1 MNITGLSERRH
12 LKVSKWRGKRVKQLK
27 ELLALLDKYQDAIK
41 MTQFHSERVGIV
53 EDFLSY
59 EMKKDRKGLA
69 NLLQKMMTETFPIA
83 DEKNR
88 KFFELKAAMLYNYI
102 HNFEVSHL

>member
-1 MNITGLSERRH
+1 MNMSNLAERRC
-12 LKVSKWRGKRVKQLK
+12 LKVSKYRRKRVTQLK

-41 MTQFHSERVGIV
+41 MTQFHKERVGIV

-69 NLLQKMMTETFPIA
+69 KLLQKMMAETFPIA
-83 DEKNR
+83 DEENR

-102 HNFEVSHL
+102 HNREVSHL

>member
-1 MNITGLSERRH
+1 MNMNSLSERRA

-27 ELLALLDKYQDAIK
+27 EVLALLDNYQDAVKATI
-41 MTQFHSERVGIV
+41 FHKERVGIV
-53 EDFLSY
+53 EDFLSR
-59 EMKKDRKGLA
+59 EMRKDRNGLA
-69 NLLQKMMTETFPIA
+69 KLLQKMMTETFPIA

-102 HNFEVSHL
+102 HNYEVSHL